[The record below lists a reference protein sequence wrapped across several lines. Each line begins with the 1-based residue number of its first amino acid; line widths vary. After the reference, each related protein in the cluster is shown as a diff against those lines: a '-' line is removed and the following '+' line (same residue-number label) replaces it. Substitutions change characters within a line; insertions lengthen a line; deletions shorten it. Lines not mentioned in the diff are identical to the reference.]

1 MSPIVGLE
9 HALDRHVGP
18 ADRVLLGTAAGA
30 ATTLQKALSRDRER
44 LSGLRLMGGMQ
55 LGGYDFMEGVR
66 SGDFSYDTWH
76 VTPGIRDDVAAG
88 AVGFHLM
95 RGGAVPDM
103 LRRLGPDVFLTSV
116 SEPDSTGHVSLGA
129 SVSYAMHALE
139 HVPVVIAEVHPDM
152 PRTCGNTRVPV
163 ERFAALVEARDPL
176 PEHQSRTPA
185 DVEQRIAEI
194 VREHIPED
202 ATVQIG
208 LGGVPEALV
217 GHWVAD
223 PPRGLRLFGMGID
236 GMIPLLEQLDRP
248 GAYVGG
254 ELLGTS
260 RLYRFADQQPMIVQ
274 GSLGE
279 ILSVPRLAAIP
290 RFISV
295 NSALEVD
302 LSGQVNAEWA
312 GGRQLSGAGGSF
324 DFLDAA
330 TLSEGGLSIVALRS
344 TARGGTISSIVTR
357 LGEGTPVTAPRHA
370 VQVVVTEHGVAD
382 LRGLTLR
389 ERATAL
395 IAIADP
401 RFRDALGLEA
411 RGGVAG
417 AHV

>member
-1 MSPIVGLE
+1 MNPIVGLQQ
-9 HALDRHVGP
+9 ALERHVGP

-30 ATTLQKALSRDRER
+30 ATTLQKGLSHDRER

-55 LGGYDFMEGVR
+55 LGGYDFMDGVR

-88 AVGFHLM
+88 TVGFHLM

-103 LRRLGPDVFLTSV
+103 LRRLAPDVFLTSV
-116 SEPDSTGHVSLGA
+116 SEPDSTGQVSLGA

-152 PRTCGNTRVPV
+152 PRTCGKTLVPV
-163 ERFAALVEARDPL
+163 ERFAALVEAHDPL

-194 VREHIPED
+194 VREHIPAD

-236 GMIPLLEQLDRP
+236 GMIPLLERLDRP

-279 ILSVPRLAAIP
+279 MLSVPRLAAIP

-344 TARGGTISSIVTR
+344 TARGGSLSAIVTR

-401 RFRDALGLEA
+401 RFRDGLELEA
-411 RGGVAG
+411 RGVVAG